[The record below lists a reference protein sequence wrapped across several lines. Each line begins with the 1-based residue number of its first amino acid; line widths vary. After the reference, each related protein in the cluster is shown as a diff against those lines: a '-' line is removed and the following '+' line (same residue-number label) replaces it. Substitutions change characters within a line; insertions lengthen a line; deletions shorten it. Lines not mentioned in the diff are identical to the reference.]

1 MLLESINE
9 KNFIGKLGV
18 LFVEDNQHDL
28 EDLAYIL
35 NKKVDI
41 LFTASNGKEGLVTYT
56 KNEKDIDIIITD
68 IRMPYMSGIEMVNHI
83 KKTNPNIKVIYL
95 SAHNETDILLEAL
108 NSGADGYILKPIS
121 VQSKLISKLFQL
133 SKDIFKDK
141 MLERYNK
148 TLNLVLDCI
157 NNIIVITNGIEIAKS
172 NEAFLEFF
180 GYDTL
185 EKFKNDYKCICDLF
199 IEEDDYLKSSYGGD
213 KTWADIVLEVP
224 EAKAKIKNQNGEDV
238 IFLVQVNPL
247 SISDD
252 DALFVIEFTD
262 ITHVSSNEVHVDIEK
277 L

>member
-108 NSGADGYILKPIS
+108 HMDKEFLDNANKIRK
-121 VQSKLISKLFQL
+121 KLINDYDDIELIKANKSSK
-133 SKDIFKDK
+133 
-141 MLERYNK
+141 YNK
-148 TLNLVLDCI
+148 NL
-157 NNIIVITNGIEIAKS
+157 IITKCAICQKPVDDVHHIKEKQSANKDGFIDHFHQNHKYNLIPLCKQHHKDVHDGKIIIS
-172 NEAFLEFF
+172 GFF
-180 GYDTL
+180 MT
-185 EKFKNDYKCICDLF
+185 
-199 IEEDDYLKSSYGGD
+199 D
-213 KTWADIVLEVP
+213 KGLQLAYREC
-224 EAKAKIKNQNGEDV
+224 
-238 IFLVQVNPL
+238 
-247 SISDD
+247 
-252 DALFVIEFTD
+252 
-262 ITHVSSNEVHVDIEK
+262 
-277 L
+277 

>member
-185 EKFKNDYKCICDLF
+185 EKI
-199 IEEDDYLKSSYGGD
+199 
-213 KTWADIVLEVP
+213 
-224 EAKAKIKNQNGEDV
+224 
-238 IFLVQVNPL
+238 
-247 SISDD
+247 
-252 DALFVIEFTD
+252 
-262 ITHVSSNEVHVDIEK
+262 
-277 L
+277 

>member
-185 EKFKNDYKCICDLF
+185 EKFKT
-199 IEEDDYLKSSYGGD
+199 D
-213 KTWADIVLEVP
+213 KKD
-224 EAKAKIKNQNGEDV
+224 
-238 IFLVQVNPL
+238 
-247 SISDD
+247 
-252 DALFVIEFTD
+252 
-262 ITHVSSNEVHVDIEK
+262 
-277 L
+277 